1 MASIHRVTLFK
12 IPGHQDQ
19 ERLLKMYKQMPGK
32 AAKVRR
38 TTRWTFASAD
48 AADQDGKPYLLSVTA
63 GKAKPDQRAQGF
75 TVAVVSVFSS
85 VDDMAYYDNEC
96 AAHAELKAVAR
107 SVHQGAMMVFFENEL
122 SG

>member
-32 AAKVRR
+32 ATK
-38 TTRWTFASAD
+38 
-48 AADQDGKPYLLSVTA
+48 DGKPYLLSVTA